1 MARKSDKGA
10 LMGGW
15 WVLGVGGSKTQTR
28 IVRESKAKYKTMS
41 DTYLPLTERLLNMS
55 SLKSMDPAHW
65 EGCLRVYF

>member
-41 DTYLPLTERLLNMS
+41 DTYLPLTEMLL
-55 SLKSMDPAHW
+55 HI
-65 EGCLRVYF
+65 